1 MRKITLGLA
10 AALIITLVFGTM
22 YALTQ
27 QTLRQSANN
36 PQIQMAEDAAVQL
49 NHGARPAPLV
59 GGRVDIES
67 SLSPFVIVYEKSGKV
82 AASSGYLNGAIPAL
96 PHGVLTSAKGDSYNA
111 VTWQP
116 QAGVRIASVTVA
128 ADNYY
133 VLSGRSL
140 RETESRESTLTKLAA
155 AGWLAA
161 LCVLTIAWWLTRRQ
175 PIKQ

>member
-1 MRKITLGLA
+1 MRKITLWLA
-10 AALIITLVFGTM
+10 AALIITILFGTM
-22 YALTQ
+22 YVLVQ
-27 QTLRQSANN
+27 QSLRLSAND
-36 PQIQMAEDAAVQL
+36 PQIQMAEDAATQL
-49 NHGARPAPLV
+49 NHGARPAPLI
-59 GGRVDIES
+59 GGRVDIS
-67 SLSPFVIVYEKSGKV
+67 TSLAPFILIYDKSGKV
-82 AASSGYLNGAIPAL
+82 AAGSGYLNGAIPAL
-96 PHGVLTSAKGDSYNA
+96 PHGVLTSAKGNSYNA

-116 QAGVRIASVTVA
+116 KPGIRIASVTVA

-175 PIKQ
+175 PIKR